1 VKDSAWKQFCRLA
14 ILPSLLA
21 PLCAWAH
28 TTGISYADIEIHERH
43 IDVRLRLN
51 LRELQFARELDRN
64 ADLLV
69 TREEVQLGFPGYLSS
84 ILEHVRM
91 ETAGVMGQGRL
102 KEIDFLP
109 ERGEIECW
117 LDFSFR
123 QRLDAAVSMT
133 VALHYLTDSG
143 HWTLAQVRYDGRQ
156 EQRYFNL
163 ENPATQIVLFRST
176 ASYLRLGWRYFNA
189 ALRRVTASVDLVLF
203 VAGLVFIGTSWRGFC
218 LPAMSLFLAQL
229 ATFALGISAGPVLP
243 TRFVSSSLALSVI
256 YVAAENLFIKEVSHR
271 SWVAVFFGLIYGLG
285 FSNLIQDMGLPEE
298 GRVTALLG
306 YQAGV
311 GLSIACTVAVVYA
324 TVAWVGRLQRQ
335 RQAMA
340 LTSLCFMAFGI
351 FEFVQRT
358 F

>member
-1 VKDSAWKQFCRLA
+1 
-14 ILPSLLA
+14 
-21 PLCAWAH
+21 
-28 TTGISYADIEIHERH
+28 
-43 IDVRLRLN
+43 
-51 LRELQFARELDRN
+51 
-64 ADLLV
+64 
-69 TREEVQLGFPGYLSS
+69 
-84 ILEHVRM
+84 
-91 ETAGVMGQGRL
+91 
-102 KEIDFLP
+102 
-109 ERGEIECW
+109 
-117 LDFSFR
+117 
-123 QRLDAAVSMT
+123 
-133 VALHYLTDSG
+133 
-143 HWTLAQVRYDGRQ
+143 
-156 EQRYFNL
+156 
-163 ENPATQIVLFRST
+163 
-176 ASYLRLGWRYFNA
+176 
-189 ALRRVTASVDLVLF
+189 
-203 VAGLVFIGTSWRGFC
+203 
-218 LPAMSLFLAQL
+218 
-229 ATFALGISAGPVLP
+229 VLP